1 VQDYFKRRVAEARKF
16 VPDSTQANEDG
27 GAPRLKLKMGAAK
40 TPEPSSQRLTL
51 RLPGQKP
58 DTVPREERGQP
69 GVTVDSEA
77 LRRQQELVRAGSNG
91 QDLHAR
97 STPPTT
103 RNLRKPPGSPR
114 SSSGKGQVSQ
124 EHQRSSSA
132 TSLARSSTAAVKSE
146 AQAVPSPGS
155 AAVIS
160 REDSQDSARHTGG
173 SPGAAASPIPPAA
186 GSEMPRPPSATPRQ
200 SSGSP
205 WPPSNPVSHPVHA
218 FSLQNVSPLDS
229 LMRQPGKGTHHPGS

>member
-1 VQDYFKRRVAEARKF
+1 M
-16 VPDSTQANEDG
+16 
-27 GAPRLKLKMGAAK
+27 KMGAAK